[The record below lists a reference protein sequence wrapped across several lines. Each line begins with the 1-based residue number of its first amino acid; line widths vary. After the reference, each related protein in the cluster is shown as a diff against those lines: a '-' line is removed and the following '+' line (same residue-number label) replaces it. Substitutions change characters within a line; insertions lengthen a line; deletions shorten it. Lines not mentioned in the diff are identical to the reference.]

1 MLQLGL
7 TKQESQRRT
16 QVVELLEFRFPK
28 LPFCWQV
35 EPHSLAVAD
44 KQLLFRRTVFP
55 PHLARLFQPQGPRFD
70 SLRAFTS
77 VNFGEVSLQAAQ
89 AVLVVV
95 DRVGELLDISSL

>member
-16 QVVELLEFRFPK
+16 QVVELLESRFPE
-28 LPFCWQV
+28 LPLRWQV

-55 PHLARLFQPQGPRFD
+55 SHLARLFQPQGARFH
-70 SLRAFTS
+70 SLRALAS
-77 VNFGEVSLQAAQ
+77 VDFGEVSLQAAE
-89 AVLVVV
+89 VVVVVV
-95 DRVGELLDISSL
+95 DGAG